1 MNRLFTIILFIA
13 AIGTASARADGSPVE
28 GVITS
33 EFVEEPVM
41 MHQLMQ
47 MLADFMHYA
56 IADFEPCEEPNSM
69 GDAQGCFRG
78 EDTRAANERGVRPNA
93 DISMVCAFLCKY
105 GLEAGV
111 ELPQGITWEDVRRM
125 ARESLVFAYS
135 THKANRLTPCVGGRY
150 WGSTSAN
157 DSQWESSLWAMS
169 VAFSAWLQRESLSSA
184 QWECIYRLLRAE
196 CNYEL
201 ERDIPTGFVGD
212 TKAEENGWETN
223 VLACALGLFPD
234 DPLASQWF
242 QRLRE
247 FAINCYSHSSD
258 GESRQ
263 VIDEDID
270 NTTVADLYR
279 GANLYDDYTL
289 QNHNYFHT
297 SYQNV
302 VMQELGESIVALQLF
317 QQDRGEKPRW
327 HTKALLHH
335 QQEVMDSVLC
345 YLALA
350 DGELAMPNGNDWS
363 LFLYDQLPSYSTAAC
378 FLRHPDALMLENM
391 ACKYIAA
398 RQQTTAEGSWLLHAD
413 VGARRMGVQA
423 HRVMM
428 TWLMHHLASTAD
440 VRPTQ
445 WSQFRK
451 EHSKARWFATQ
462 KIVRAY
468 TPKRFSCF
476 SWSEGLRSYTGYLTS
491 DTPDRN
497 KIIVPY
503 RAFGSGNLLGWYEV
517 EGCRTDVRPKG
528 DPRVTLDG
536 DAWLLEGTWL
546 ANEGALTRRFFVY
559 STPDDALVVGEEVT
573 ANKDVTIRATKG
585 GALAIS
591 LDPFLKEERDVLS
604 KANWTNVDGQV
615 AVIAFSQNSRPLPVM
630 ADTTLDNS
638 IRTAKLY
645 AFYSDVPRKVS
656 KGEVV
661 DRRVAVYYTQLSAR
675 ETKKYCRKMRK
686 KMKKN
691 VLLQPFDVFDGR
703 DVYRLHWTDEGVEIK
718 KLRR

>member
-1 MNRLFTIILFIA
+1 
-13 AIGTASARADGSPVE
+13 
-28 GVITS
+28 
-33 EFVEEPVM
+33 M

-56 IADFEPCEEPNSM
+56 KADFESCEEPNSM

-111 ELPQGITWEDVRRM
+111 QLPQGIAWEDVRRM

-135 THKANRLTPCVGGRY
+135 THKANRLTPCVGGHY

-157 DSQWESSLWAMS
+157 DNQWESSLWAMS
-169 VAFSAWLQRESLSSA
+169 VAFSAWLQRETLSSA

-258 GESRQ
+258 AGNTQ

-398 RQQTTAEGSWLLHAD
+398 RQQTTADGSWLLHAD

-440 VRPTQ
+440 LRPTQ
-445 WSQFRK
+445 WSQFRE
-451 EHSKARWFATQ
+451 EHSAAKWFATQ

-497 KIIVPY
+497 KIVVPY

-517 EGCRTDVRPKG
+517 EGCRTDVHPKG

-546 ANEGALTRRFFVY
+546 ANEGALTRRLFVY
-559 STPDDALVVGEEVT
+559 STPGDALVVGEDVI

-604 KANWTNVDGQV
+604 KANWANVDGQV

-630 ADTTLDNS
+630 EDTTLDNS

-645 AFYSDVPRKVS
+645 AFYSDEPQQVK
-656 KGEVV
+656 KGDVV
-661 DRRVAVYYTQLSAR
+661 DRRIAVYYTQLSAR
-675 ETKKYCRKMRK
+675 QTKKYCRKMRK
-686 KMKKN
+686 KVKKN